1 MIPKVEQTKMFI
13 TNEIVKHDNNP
24 NYWRSKEHIYKSI
37 ELYQYVLQK
46 NIVTQD
52 WFDERSKHT
61 YVERLQDLLE
71 VIEFI
76 NGILI
81 KQQIK

>member
-1 MIPKVEQTKMFI
+1 M
-13 TNEIVKHDNNP
+13 
-24 NYWRSKEHIYKSI
+24 
-37 ELYQYVLQK
+37 YQYVLQK
-46 NIVTQD
+46 NIVTLD